1 MYTLEHLNEAM
12 RLEIQSKGRHY
23 SLQSE
28 FAGLPLPHS
37 GSVLD
42 VGCGSGVL
50 CRHLARWHP
59 RLKPHGVD
67 RSNQQIEYARRLSPD
82 IHYETLDVLT
92 SDPGALGRRFDVI
105 VNRYVAHHLGEADFA
120 RAIRWMRSH
129 LMPDGMLVVIDV
141 DGALVNLATSNES
154 LRDQIRRVASAFP
167 GDLHLARRIP
177 HILRSEGFSGVDHR
191 FETLDIQGADL
202 EFECR
207 LYEQR
212 FTSARPL
219 LEQALGNELHDFAH
233 DFVDELRT
241 LGIVYE
247 KVIATARP

>member
-1 MYTLEHLNEAM
+1 MYTLEHINEAM
-12 RLEIQSKGRHY
+12 RLDLQSNGRHY

-28 FAGLPLPHS
+28 LAGLTWPSL

-50 CRHLARWHP
+50 CRHIARWHP

-67 RSNQQIEYARRLSPD
+67 RSKQQIEFARRLSPD
-82 IHYETLDVLT
+82 IHYETLDVLA

-105 VNRYVAHHLGEADFA
+105 VNRYVAHHLGEANFV
-120 RAIRWMRSH
+120 RALRWMRSH
-129 LMPDGMLVVIDV
+129 LQPDGMIVVIDV
-141 DGALVNLATSNES
+141 DGALVNLVTSNES
-154 LRDQIRRVASAFP
+154 LRDQIRRVASSFP

-177 HILRSEGFSGVDHR
+177 HILRSEGFSAVDHR

-219 LEQALGNELHDFAH
+219 LEQALGSELDDFVRG
-233 DFVDELRT
+233 FVDELRT